1 MRILKIFLL
10 VSAFLVTSYAQE
22 KINKVLTLSHPFNI
36 SNHQFSYNPKQYKLN
51 ADTIQLIAV
60 LVQFQEDDDPLTTG
74 NGRFDLSNKYYD
86 PSRQRDTVIDAPPY
100 DSLYFIDHLKFL
112 KNYYYKA
119 SKGKLI
125 INYKLYGKVITLPK
139 KMREYSPLKN
149 ESYIKLGYLFQDCWS
164 RADSII
170 NFSNLDS
177 NKTAF
182 IIFHAG
188 IGRDVDLTSIY
199 GYDPTPYDIP
209 SIYIGIKNL
218 KEFFGNNYNGYET
231 QEGFF
236 IKNSLIIPSAELR
249 ELNLISGKYLLEL
262 GMNGILVGSFGSYL
276 GLPDLFNTS
285 TGKTAIGRFGLMD
298 GQSIFSFNGIFPP
311 EPSAWEKI
319 YLGWINPITI
329 SSGENTYT
337 INTSSLPTPQDS
349 TIYKVLINT
358 QEYFLIEN
366 RNRNPFN
373 IGQRVYT
380 RNRNF
385 LDSTLY
391 TKDQSGFINY
401 DITKIDG
408 NVIDVSYLDWS
419 LPGIINDTANF
430 RGGILIWH
438 IDETIIKEKFASNTI
453 NNDIEHKGVDL
464 EEAKGAQEIGVTYI
478 TPFGNVTGDGSF
490 VDFWYNGN
498 HYVPATIYQNKF
510 TPFSIPNSLSYSLAN
525 NNIYITDFD
534 TISPVMKFK
543 IRVGSDII
551 KPITGFPKYIGPP
564 NKFSNPISFD
574 INGDNKDEILVNS
587 NFGIHIF
594 KNNGSLIT
602 NDSTGLIINNY
613 SFSPPTFAYSS
624 NLNSNRLIALS
635 NTLTGGKLGLFRF
648 NSNFQIIDSL
658 TIIPISGVNFT
669 GLPLVFDSVKII
681 LPLNQKL
688 FSYQLDGN
696 PSGITDS
703 TINSITQLSKVSKT
717 SFIFSTNN
725 YFITSGNITSKTAS
739 DSLISFNQ
747 NTFLNGKLI
756 LEKYSLSKIT
766 TPPILSDINKDTKQE
781 IIINDNGKIKAFTGN
796 EVIVDYFPA
805 RVKSE
810 ISSGTIVG
818 DINND
823 GFIDLL
829 FISKEGDL
837 YAYGSN
843 GKILDG
849 FPIKTGKS
857 DSIYPAFFNYS
868 DTLGILV
875 YSNDGYLYAY
885 KTGYPYIENNI
896 LWKNIHND
904 KYLSNSNF
912 KSLSS
917 IITYKEKLPSDRAYN
932 WPNPVYDNKTYI
944 RYFINGNASR
954 VTIKILDL
962 SGELVT
968 KLNGTAYSNTDN
980 EIVWDVSNVQSGI
993 YYGVIEAEID
1003 GTTETKIIKIAVV
1016 K

>member
-1 MRILKIFLL
+1 MRSVKILILFFALFI
-10 VSAFLVTSYAQE
+10 AGFAQD
-22 KINKVLTLSHPFNI
+22 KINIKFQLSHPFNI
-36 SNHQFSYNPKQYKLN
+36 PTTNFEYSPKSYKLT
-51 ADTIQLIAV
+51 ADTIYVVAV

-74 NGRFDLSNKYYD
+74 NGKFDLSNKYFD
-86 PSRQRDTVIDAPPY
+86 PIRQRDTVLDAPPY

-125 INYKLYGKVITLPK
+125 INYKLYGQVITLPK
-139 KMREYSPLKN
+139 KMRDYSPLKN
-149 ESYIKLGYLFQDCWS
+149 ENYIKLGYLFQDCWA

-170 NFSNLDS
+170 DFSGLDS

-182 IIFHAG
+182 VIFHAG

-218 KEFFGNNYNGYET
+218 KEFFGNNYNGYQT
-231 QEGFF
+231 QEGLF

-249 ELNLISGKYLLEL
+249 ELNLISGKYLIEL

-285 TGKTAIGRFGLMD
+285 NGKTAIGRFGLMD

-319 YLGWINPITI
+319 YLGWVNPITI
-329 SSGENTYT
+329 SSSEGIYQ
-337 INTSSLPTPQDS
+337 INTSSLPYPQDS
-349 TIYKVLINT
+349 SIFKVLINT

-373 IGQRVYT
+373 YGQRVYT

-385 LDSTLY
+385 IDSTLY
-391 TKDQSGFINY
+391 TKDQNGFINY

-419 LPGIINDTANF
+419 LPGVINDTANY

-438 IDETIIKEKFASNTI
+438 IDEVVIKEKFASNTI

-464 EEAKGAQEIGVTYI
+464 EEAKGAQEIGVTI
-478 TPFGNVTGDGSF
+478 NTPFGSITGDGSF

-498 HYVPATIYQNKF
+498 HYVPSNIYQNKF
-510 TPFSIPNSLSYSLAN
+510 TPYSIPNSLSYSLAN

-534 TISPVMKFK
+534 TISSVMKFK
-543 IRVGSDII
+543 IKIGSDII
-551 KPITGFPKYIGPP
+551 KPISGFPKYIGVP
-564 NKFSNPISFD
+564 NKYSNPISFD
-574 INGDNKDEILVNS
+574 INGDGKDEILINS
-587 NFGIHIF
+587 NSGIHIF
-594 KNNGSLIT
+594 KNNGSPVT
-602 NDSTGLIINNY
+602 NDSTGLLLTNY
-613 SFSPPTFAYSS
+613 GFSPPTIAYSPS
-624 NLNSNRLIALS
+624 LNSIRLIALS
-635 NTLTGGKLGLFRF
+635 NTINGGKIGLFKLD
-648 NSNFQIIDSL
+648 NNYQIIDSS
-658 TIIPISGVNFT
+658 INIPLSYINFS
-669 GLPLVFDSVKII
+669 GLPLVFDSSRII
-681 LPLNQKL
+681 LPLTQKIY
-688 FSYQLDGN
+688 SYQLDEN
-696 PSGITDS
+696 TSYIIDS
-703 TINSITQLSKVSKT
+703 SSNIITQLSKISQAN
-717 SFIFSTNN
+717 FIYTTNN
-725 YFITSGNITSKTAS
+725 KYLSSGNIISKIST
-739 DSLISFNQ
+739 DSLLAVNKNIY
-747 NTFLNGKLI
+747 LNGKSI
-756 LEKYSLSKIT
+756 LEKYSINNIL
-766 TPPILSDINKDTKQE
+766 TPLTLADINKDSKQE
-781 IIINDNGKIKAFTGN
+781 IIINDDGKIKAFTGN
-796 EVIVDYFPA
+796 EVIIDYFPA
-805 RVKSE
+805 RVKPY

-818 DINND
+818 DLNND
-823 GFIDLL
+823 GYIDLI

-837 YAYGSN
+837 FAYSTN

-857 DSIYPAFFNYS
+857 DSISPAFFNYS

-875 YSNDGYLYAY
+875 FSNDGYLYAY
-885 KTGYPYIENNI
+885 KTGFPYIENNI

-904 KYLSNSNF
+904 KYLANSNY

-917 IITYKEKLPSDRAYN
+917 TITYNEKLPSDRVYN
-932 WPNPVYDNKTYI
+932 WPNPVYDNKTFI
-944 RYFINGNASR
+944 RYYLNGNATS
-954 VTIKILDL
+954 VVIKILDL
-962 SGELVT
+962 SGELVA
-968 KLNGTAYSNTDN
+968 KINGTTYSNADN
-980 EIVWDVSNVQSGI
+980 EIVWDVTNVQTGI

-1003 GTTETKIIKIAVV
+1003 GVKETKIMKIAVV